1 MRKFLNLALIGALA
15 LGFQACSSE
24 EQLTDGSENIVK
36 DGFYLQLSINYTGDA
51 DSRAVDMTDPEDSGL
66 SQVGIEDEYTVN
78 SAYLYIFRAQDGVF
92 EAVEGLGTA
101 KSTPNDGLSNPKR
114 IAAALKT
121 NTPYHAYLICNHKYT
136 NRDGSAA
143 DPTTEDEFT
152 EHIQCFDDSISEY
165 MPMTS
170 RSSDGRLYASFTLT
184 ADNYRTSEDP
194 VVLSF
199 SVERTYA
206 RIALDVEG
214 IDNYCY
220 DIYSS
225 ENEATD
231 RKKVGVIY
239 LDRYRVLNYLPDGYL
254 FRHVGNL
261 THNSITALNGIT
273 SFGPVQ
279 STSITNGNHYVITPY
294 TIAATASDFSN
305 YKSDSKYTLISNC
318 NFDTSLSGTNLA
330 ILGYVN
336 ENTVHSDL
344 QVKGNL
350 TNIFLR
356 GAIVPDASLVKGLD
370 TDGSTLVKDTYT
382 QGQVLY
388 YDLRNMC
395 FYNSFKAVQV
405 AIKNTQVEDEIT
417 DLRAYNIVKYPEGYI
432 YFQYFIR
439 HRVATTDDHSD
450 IHEKDKLGVMEYAM
464 VRNNTYNIKITDVV
478 MPGNPTDD
486 YDPVENAELSEYYLK
501 AKLDVKPWIVK
512 SQSVDLGGN

>member
-1 MRKFLNLALIGALA
+1 MRKFFNLALIGAIA

-24 EQLTDGSENIVK
+24 EQLTDGSEDIVK
-36 DGFYLQLSINYTGDA
+36 DGFYLQLSINYTSDA

-78 SAYLYIFRAQDGVF
+78 SAYLYIFSALTGKF

-143 DPTTEDEFT
+143 DPTTEAEFK
-152 EHIQCFDDSISEY
+152 EHIQCLTDTTSEY
-165 MPMTS
+165 MTMTS

-184 ADNYRTSEDP
+184 ADNYRTSDDP

-199 SVERTYA
+199 SVERAVA

-214 IDNYCY
+214 VSNNSY

-225 ENEATD
+225 ENEGTD

-239 LDRYRVLNYLPDGYL
+239 LDRFRVLNYLPDGYL

-261 THNSITALNGIT
+261 THTSTTTLNGET

-279 STSITNGNHYVITPY
+279 ATSIANGNHYVISPY
-294 TIAATASDFSN
+294 TIATTASDFST
-305 YKSDSKYTLISNC
+305 YQSDTDYTLINNC
-318 NFDTSLSGTNLA
+318 KFDTSLSGTNLA
-330 ILGYVN
+330 VLGYVH

-350 TNIFLR
+350 TNIFLC
-356 GAIVPDASLVKGLD
+356 GAIVPDASLVKGLGD
-370 TDGSTLVKDTYT
+370 DGTLVKDTYT

-405 AIKNTQVEDEIT
+405 AIKNAQVADEIA
-417 DLRAYNIVKYPEGYI
+417 DLRAYNIVKYPKGNI

-439 HRVATTDDHSD
+439 HRVAQKDDHSD
-450 IHEKDKLGVMEYAM
+450 IHEKDQLGVMEYAM

-486 YDPVENAELSEYYLK
+486 YDPIENVELSEYYLK